1 MQPFQPSLEPLTN
14 IFYMSCL
21 LILRASIALLQLG
34 HVNVFCC
41 LKTQFAKHA
50 QRQEGSYSKSKK
62 KKKEEEKAKQ
72 PLNLNAPL
80 HTVSKARLKQAL
92 KEVRQNE
99 KKARRELERIRK
111 KIQTES
117 VSVSKDLHT
126 SMQAILAENKP
137 DDPFAQLFWAEQQKA
152 FKCKGRTGMKW
163 HPMMIRLALLLHSKG
178 SAAYKTLRETGV
190 LKLPGESTLRDYT
203 NYIHP
208 EAGFQ
213 LDVVDDIRCAAEKLE
228 NNQKYVVLLHD
239 EMSIK
244 EDLVFDNK
252 SEEIVGFVN
261 IQNWTMDASCKNL
274 ASHVLVFYVV
284 GVNSALKKSMGFFP
298 TRNARAD
305 ELYPLFWEAVR
316 LLEQTCQLKVIA
328 SVSDKAPPNQRMY
341 QLHGNP
347 GEICYKSLNFH
358 APETEPDRYIYFF
371 SDPPHLVKTVRNNL
385 FRSGFSTGKT
395 MLLWNNGKHLLWQH
409 VTQLYEADKK
419 RQLRMLRKLR
429 NDHIYLTGR
438 SMMNVRLA
446 AQVLS
451 NSVAVTM
458 NLHGGEEAKET
469 ANFISLMNRFFD
481 CLNARSRT
489 EGIETRNDSLLPYSD
504 TNDPRFGFLDEF
516 LAYLEAW
523 KTSVQTRPGTFSAV
537 ERSKMFLTHQT
548 YKGLVM
554 TIKSFQE
561 ATRYLLNNG
570 VQYVF
575 SNRFSQD
582 PLEAHFGRHRSLCPR
597 SENPNL
603 YRFGYQENAIRQQR
617 TVAMVIQPKGNVEKQ
632 KRGRQEII
640 ITNSPVKKARKE

>member
-1 MQPFQPSLEPLTN
+1 MIKPSP
-14 IFYMSCL
+14 
-21 LILRASIALLQLG
+21 
-34 HVNVFCC
+34 
-41 LKTQFAKHA
+41 
-50 QRQEGSYSKSKK
+50 
-62 KKKEEEKAKQ
+62 
-72 PLNLNAPL
+72 PP
-80 HTVSKARLKQAL
+80 
-92 KEVRQNE
+92 
-99 KKARRELERIRK
+99 
-111 KIQTES
+111 
-117 VSVSKDLHT
+117 
-126 SMQAILAENKP
+126 
-137 DDPFAQLFWAEQQKA
+137 
-152 FKCKGRTGMKW
+152 
-163 HPMMIRLALLLHSKG
+163 
-178 SAAYKTLRETGV
+178 
-190 LKLPGESTLRDYT
+190 
-203 NYIHP
+203 
-208 EAGFQ
+208 
-213 LDVVDDIRCAAEKLE
+213 
-228 NNQKYVVLLHD
+228 
-239 EMSIK
+239 
-244 EDLVFDNK
+244 
-252 SEEIVGFVN
+252 
-261 IQNWTMDASCKNL
+261 
-274 ASHVLVFYVV
+274 
-284 GVNSALKKSMGFFP
+284 
-298 TRNARAD
+298 
-305 ELYPLFWEAVR
+305 
-316 LLEQTCQLKVIA
+316 
-328 SVSDKAPPNQRMY
+328 PPNQRMY

-429 NDHIYLTGR
+429 NDHIYLTGH

-481 CLNARSRT
+481 CLNARFRT

-537 ERSKMFLTHQT
+537 EHSKMFLTHQT

-561 ATRYLLNNG
+561 VTRYLLNNG

-597 SENPNL
+597 SENQTFTGLGTRKILSDSSELLQWLFN
-603 YRFGYQENAIRQQR
+603 Q
-617 TVAMVIQPKGNVEKQ
+617 KGMWRS
-632 KRGRQEII
+632 KREED
-640 ITNSPVKKARKE
+640 RKS